1 MQRLVL
7 KQNQSQKLSPQQIQ
21 FIKLLQLS
29 NTNIESEIKKELEE
43 NPALEEKEN
52 NQEGKDDIELPNVE
66 NYNYSQK
73 SNKRDSFNFSKE
85 SNISTTES
93 FRENLLSQIN
103 FLQLNENEKIIANQI
118 IGTLDNDGY
127 LRSGIDS
134 IIDDI
139 AFSENIE
146 FNTRNI
152 KNVLTKIQS
161 LEPPGIAARNLEE
174 CLILQINSK
183 SELSKTEKI
192 AIKILNDCFDDFKNK
207 KYQRIYDRVNQ
218 DKKNINKAFDYI
230 KSLNPKP
237 SGGLEDSEVTEYL
250 IPDFIVKKH
259 NNECVV
265 LLASGNKN
273 ITVNKSYIS
282 IFDELKNKKNKNAE
296 TLKSYDFIKQKI
308 QSAQWFVDALNQRN
322 ETLIKTMQTII
333 KIQSKF
339 FEDGDENDLK
349 PMILKDIA
357 EIIDMDISTVS
368 RIVSSKVAQTDYGIF
383 PLRYFFSE
391 STIKKGTELVSS
403 KVVKNFLLNKIEEE
417 DKTKPFSDEKLEKI
431 LKEEGYQVARRTIA
445 KYREQLK
452 IPVSRLRKEY

>member
-52 NQEGKDDIELPNVE
+52 NQEGKDDLELPNVE

-127 LRSGIDS
+127 LRRGIDS

-183 SELSKTEKI
+183 SKLSK
-192 AIKILNDCFDDFKNK
+192 N
-207 KYQRIYDRVNQ
+207 
-218 DKKNINKAFDYI
+218 
-230 KSLNPKP
+230 
-237 SGGLEDSEVTEYL
+237 
-250 IPDFIVKKH
+250 
-259 NNECVV
+259 
-265 LLASGNKN
+265 
-273 ITVNKSYIS
+273 
-282 IFDELKNKKNKNAE
+282 
-296 TLKSYDFIKQKI
+296 
-308 QSAQWFVDALNQRN
+308 
-322 ETLIKTMQTII
+322 
-333 KIQSKF
+333 
-339 FEDGDENDLK
+339 
-349 PMILKDIA
+349 
-357 EIIDMDISTVS
+357 
-368 RIVSSKVAQTDYGIF
+368 
-383 PLRYFFSE
+383 
-391 STIKKGTELVSS
+391 
-403 KVVKNFLLNKIEEE
+403 NFLVLVCSKIVW
-417 DKTKPFSDEKLEKI
+417 K
-431 LKEEGYQVARRTIA
+431 QVHHIFYPLLLFYFV
-445 KYREQLK
+445 K
-452 IPVSRLRKEY
+452 SF

>member
-52 NQEGKDDIELPNVE
+52 NQEGKDDLELPNVE

-127 LRSGIDS
+127 LRRGIDS

-152 KNVLTKIQS
+152 KNVFTFKQT
-161 LEPPGIAARNLEE
+161 RF
-174 CLILQINSK
+174 CL
-183 SELSKTEKI
+183 
-192 AIKILNDCFDDFKNK
+192 
-207 KYQRIYDRVNQ
+207 
-218 DKKNINKAFDYI
+218 
-230 KSLNPKP
+230 
-237 SGGLEDSEVTEYL
+237 
-250 IPDFIVKKH
+250 
-259 NNECVV
+259 
-265 LLASGNKN
+265 
-273 ITVNKSYIS
+273 
-282 IFDELKNKKNKNAE
+282 
-296 TLKSYDFIKQKI
+296 
-308 QSAQWFVDALNQRN
+308 
-322 ETLIKTMQTII
+322 
-333 KIQSKF
+333 
-339 FEDGDENDLK
+339 
-349 PMILKDIA
+349 
-357 EIIDMDISTVS
+357 
-368 RIVSSKVAQTDYGIF
+368 
-383 PLRYFFSE
+383 
-391 STIKKGTELVSS
+391 
-403 KVVKNFLLNKIEEE
+403 
-417 DKTKPFSDEKLEKI
+417 
-431 LKEEGYQVARRTIA
+431 
-445 KYREQLK
+445 
-452 IPVSRLRKEY
+452 

>member
-52 NQEGKDDIELPNVE
+52 NQESKDDIEIPNVE
-66 NYNYSQK
+66 NYTYSQK

-85 SNISTTES
+85 SNISNTES

-103 FLQLNENEKIIANQI
+103 FLHLNENEKIIANQI

-127 LRSGIDS
+127 LRRGIDS

-146 FNTRNI
+146 FNTKDI

-237 SGGLEDSEVTEYL
+237 VED
-250 IPDFIVKKH
+250 
-259 NNECVV
+259 
-265 LLASGNKN
+265 
-273 ITVNKSYIS
+273 
-282 IFDELKNKKNKNAE
+282 
-296 TLKSYDFIKQKI
+296 
-308 QSAQWFVDALNQRN
+308 
-322 ETLIKTMQTII
+322 
-333 KIQSKF
+333 
-339 FEDGDENDLK
+339 
-349 PMILKDIA
+349 
-357 EIIDMDISTVS
+357 
-368 RIVSSKVAQTDYGIF
+368 
-383 PLRYFFSE
+383 
-391 STIKKGTELVSS
+391 
-403 KVVKNFLLNKIEEE
+403 
-417 DKTKPFSDEKLEKI
+417 
-431 LKEEGYQVARRTIA
+431 
-445 KYREQLK
+445 
-452 IPVSRLRKEY
+452 

>member
-52 NQEGKDDIELPNVE
+52 NQEGKDDLELPNVE

-127 LRSGIDS
+127 LRRGIDS

-152 KNVLTKIQS
+152 KNVFS
-161 LEPPGIAARNLEE
+161 
-174 CLILQINSK
+174 
-183 SELSKTEKI
+183 
-192 AIKILNDCFDDFKNK
+192 FKDVFLK
-207 KYQRIYDRVNQ
+207 GLAPD
-218 DKKNINKAFDYI
+218 
-230 KSLNPKP
+230 
-237 SGGLEDSEVTEYL
+237 GGLFVPKKFPIFSSE
-250 IPDFIVKKH
+250 
-259 NNECVV
+259 
-265 LLASGNKN
+265 
-273 ITVNKSYIS
+273 
-282 IFDELKNKKNKNAE
+282 ELKKLKN
-296 TLKSYDFIKQKI
+296 T
-308 QSAQWFVDALNQRN
+308 
-322 ETLIKTMQTII
+322 
-333 KIQSKF
+333 
-339 FEDGDENDLK
+339 G
-349 PMILKDIA
+349 
-357 EIIDMDISTVS
+357 
-368 RIVSSKVAQTDYGIF
+368 
-383 PLRYFFSE
+383 
-391 STIKKGTELVSS
+391 
-403 KVVKNFLLNKIEEE
+403 
-417 DKTKPFSDEKLEKI
+417 EKYLCFMMLE
-431 LKEEGYQVARRTIA
+431 
-445 KYREQLK
+445 
-452 IPVSRLRKEY
+452 

>member
-52 NQEGKDDIELPNVE
+52 NQEGKDDIEIPNVE
-66 NYNYSQK
+66 NYTYSQK

-85 SNISTTES
+85 SNISNTES

-103 FLQLNENEKIIANQI
+103 FLHLNENEKIIANQI

-127 LRSGIDS
+127 LRRGIDS

-146 FNTRNI
+146 FNTRDI

-183 SELSKTEKI
+183 SELSKIEKI
-192 AIKILNDCFDDFKNK
+192 AIEILNDCFDDFKNK

-218 DKKNINKAFDYI
+218 DKKIINKAFDYI
-230 KSLNPKP
+230 TSLNPKP
-237 SGGLEDSEVTEYL
+237 SGGVEDSEVTE
-250 IPDFIVKKH
+250 
-259 NNECVV
+259 
-265 LLASGNKN
+265 
-273 ITVNKSYIS
+273 
-282 IFDELKNKKNKNAE
+282 
-296 TLKSYDFIKQKI
+296 
-308 QSAQWFVDALNQRN
+308 
-322 ETLIKTMQTII
+322 
-333 KIQSKF
+333 
-339 FEDGDENDLK
+339 
-349 PMILKDIA
+349 
-357 EIIDMDISTVS
+357 
-368 RIVSSKVAQTDYGIF
+368 
-383 PLRYFFSE
+383 
-391 STIKKGTELVSS
+391 
-403 KVVKNFLLNKIEEE
+403 
-417 DKTKPFSDEKLEKI
+417 
-431 LKEEGYQVARRTIA
+431 
-445 KYREQLK
+445 
-452 IPVSRLRKEY
+452 